1 MAFIDT
7 VITKVRM
14 GLLFL
19 SEITGLSPIVLVCI
33 IFFLFL
39 FFMLGLIIILK
50 MRGIKKILIDTNRR
64 MNAISIIARQQSS
77 KNSPK
82 INQHIGLSIPNQ
94 NSRNRFTNNTH
105 KLNNAQ
111 EANAAF
117 SGKDEF
123 QRHGS
128 KEANYKLASKNKE
141 ATNNINGG
149 KISKSLANDWHLKSA
164 ILKLIDEVDTPL
176 PLQDIGNKLSGEY
189 FDGNYNLIL
198 NEIEQLEKEGLIE
211 GTSKGG
217 KVFFRKKA

>member
-50 MRGIKKILIDTNRR
+50 LRGIKKILIDTNRR

-77 KNSPK
+77 
-82 INQHIGLSIPNQ
+82 IPNQ
-94 NSRNRFTNNTH
+94 NSRNRFTNNTQ